1 MAGDQRFSLPVAALG
16 IIGIFVSSIFL
27 GPRAYDLL
35 RVGESDADK
44 RAQLTFTQ
52 PPVEARMWEDP
63 LAALV
68 RHRSKLKPLCDPAAP
83 TPPDPRCA
91 LGEVDAATLRQQL
104 EPDAKDLTVI
114 AAILPGTAFI
124 GVEEARRRVRYS
136 LLAGL
141 ASEGFFPDDSEHMG
155 LLRVRPC
162 GDLTP
167 CPSPVPSALP
177 ANRPQDL
184 KFQSITDPVPKID
197 IPYETLSAP
206 PAPVKPTPSAEP
218 VESSRRRAIVLWIDD
233 TAVAPLWLSKLVVIL
248 GQLAPSSPGVRPP
261 HEPGVRLRIIGPYRS
276 DDLIR
281 ALDEDLLALVD
292 KVKRSETGRVSRL
305 SGDHGHTIEKMQ
317 LISPFSTAAL
327 DRLRAARELSM
338 PTRAA
343 RPASKTTQAE
353 RPPGCKDSS
362 GRDCIAEA
370 FSERLSSIRD
380 GVPTSFFVRTIGV
393 DDRQIGHLV
402 GELCARGLAEE
413 AGGQVILMYE
423 WDSIYARAF
432 AQALEGQ
439 LRGGCP
445 EARAPRPITLAWY
458 PYLRGLDGANL
469 DGASKQVRLVPRGD
483 KGGSDARKDP
493 NIEWPESRD
502 QRDYVRRLVRQVKD
516 RENGNNPDDRV
527 RAIGLVGTDVH
538 DKLVLAQAFRASFSD
553 RFLFTTDLDVRLLH
567 PDVIQYTRNLIVASS
582 LPLQLESAEGGISPP
597 FRDIYQTATFLAAR
611 YAAASEQGDVLD
623 QIKVWLGS
631 TYLYEIGRD
640 GVVELGV
647 DGVPKR
653 ELPLRRLYA
662 LVAGFALFALGGAMI
677 LWPSPSMRETRSRL
691 RSRAPGFDLSVATL
705 AALQVGAWIFA
716 LGVVIELGFPGN
728 IGPARAWL
736 MVGSSMLLFWAFV
749 YPGVRNLPAGW
760 AGVSAGGAK
769 AIRRRRR
776 MVRLL
781 LLVLPLIFV
790 WYAFAPAQGG
800 LREPFAPASGV
811 SSWPSQLLRTLGVVL
826 FAWFLDLTWGRSAN
840 AAMAIGVK
848 YFGIQPTTAPSSALP
863 RSSRI
868 VDSFYRAVRWLR
880 RQSRMFRRSGRR
892 FVRSR
897 AQHALRG
904 TASVL
909 RDASIWLWQP
919 GKAQPDGSVD
929 GTRQWQ
935 RYCDQLHPGRRLF
948 RTALWLGV
956 AIALLT
962 LESMLVGNASPE
974 IPARG
979 RDDRTLIL
987 NTILLHVFG
996 TVILLVVLADVTVLT
1011 WRIVTSLKEPRTV
1024 YPDGTVRDF
1033 ARKLGPD
1040 PLLQGIAIKRLPA
1053 LVVNRAAANAV
1064 GRNTLL
1070 DDWIDMQRLAEHTKA
1085 IGRLIFLPFV
1095 LVALLVVA
1103 RSRLLDNW
1111 AIDGAVLISLISFTL
1126 GACAMAALLNIT
1138 AEYAR
1143 KRALERMQEDLLWLE
1158 SADSSYEKL
1167 AKKFPAL
1174 IEQVKTM
1181 REGAYAPFFEQPVV
1195 QAILVPLGGAGGIK
1209 LVEAL
1214 VFAQP

>member
-1 MAGDQRFSLPVAALG
+1 MAGNQGFSLPVTALG

-27 GPRAYDLL
+27 GPQAYDLL
-35 RVGESDADK
+35 RQGESDADK
-44 RAQLTFTQ
+44 RAQITFTQ

-63 LAALV
+63 LAALA
-68 RHRSKLKPLCDPAAP
+68 RHRAKLKPLCDPAASA
-83 TPPDPRCA
+83 PPDPRCA
-91 LGEVDAATLRQQL
+91 LGEVDAAALRQQL

-141 ASEGFFPDDSEHMG
+141 AAEGFFPDDGEHMG
-155 LLRVRPC
+155 LLRVQPC
-162 GDLTP
+162 GDLAA
-167 CPSPVPSALP
+167 CPSPLSPVLP
-177 ANRPQDL
+177 ASRPLDPKL
-184 KFQSITDPVPKID
+184 QSIADAAPKID
-197 IPYETLSAP
+197 VPYETLSAP
-206 PAPVKPTPSAEP
+206 PAPVKPTRPATA
-218 VESSRRRAIVLWIDD
+218 VESSRRRVIVLWIDD
-233 TAVAPLWLSKLVVIL
+233 TAVAPSWLSKLVVVL
-248 GQLAPSSPGVRPP
+248 GQVAPNS
-261 HEPGVRLRIIGPYRS
+261 PGVRLRIIGPYRS

-281 ALDEDLLALVD
+281 ALDEDLLALAD
-292 KVKRSETGRVSRL
+292 KVNASKTGQESRP
-305 SGDHGHTIEKMQ
+305 SDDHWRTMARIQ

-327 DRLRAARELSM
+327 DRLRAARELST
-338 PTRAA
+338 PALASRRDSRITQAA
-343 RPASKTTQAE
+343 RPPACTGE
-353 RPPGCKDSS
+353 DGF
-362 GRDCIAEA
+362 GRDCVAQE
-370 FSERLSSIRD
+370 FSKRLASI
-380 GVPTSFFVRTIGV
+380 GPAVPASFFVRTIGV
-393 DDRQIGHLV
+393 DDRQISLLV
-402 GELCARGLAEE
+402 KELCGRGLVEGP
-413 AGGQVILMYE
+413 GGRVVLLYE

-439 LRGGCP
+439 LLAGCP
-445 EARAPRPITLAWY
+445 AASNRRSIKLAWY

-483 KGGSDARKDP
+483 KGGADARKDP

-502 QRDYVRRLVRQVKD
+502 QRDYVRRLVRQIKD
-516 RENGNNPDDRV
+516 RENGDQPDDRV
-527 RAIGLVGTDVH
+527 KAIGLVGTDVH

-582 LPLQLESAEGGISPP
+582 LPLQLQSAQGVFSPP

-611 YAAASEQGDVLD
+611 YATASEPGHVQRE
-623 QIKVWLGS
+623 IRAWLGGA
-631 TYLYEIGRD
+631 YLYEIGRD

-647 DGVPKR
+647 DGVPKH

-662 LVAGFALFALGGAMI
+662 GVAAFALLALGGAMI
-677 LWPSPSMRETRSRL
+677 LWPSPSMRETRSNLRL
-691 RSRAPGFDLSVATL
+691 RALGFDLSAAFL
-705 AALQVGAWIFA
+705 AALQVGAWTFA
-716 LGVVIELGFPGN
+716 LGVVIELGFPGT

-736 MVGSSMLLFWAFV
+736 MAGGSMLLFWAFV

-760 AGVSAGGAK
+760 AGVSAGGAPT
-769 AIRRRRR
+769 I
-776 MVRLL
+776 
-781 LLVLPLIFV
+781 LVVVLIFV
-790 WYAFAPAQGG
+790 WHALAPAQGG

-840 AAMAIGVK
+840 AATAIGAK
-848 YFGIQPTTAPSSALP
+848 YFGIQPTTTPASALP
-863 RSSRI
+863 LSPRI
-868 VDSFYRAVRWLR
+868 VGFFNRAVSGLR
-880 RQSRMFRRSGRR
+880 RQSRIFKRSRRR
-892 FVRSR
+892 FLRHHIH
-897 AQHALRG
+897 HALRAAG
-904 TASVL
+904 SAL
-909 RDASIWLWQP
+909 RDASIWFWQP

-929 GTRQWQ
+929 GTRQWR
-935 RYCDQLHPGRRLF
+935 RYCDQLRPGQRLF
-948 RTALWLGV
+948 RIVLWLGV
-956 AIALLT
+956 AIVLLM
-962 LESMLVGNASPE
+962 LESTLVGDAPPE

-979 RDDRTLIL
+979 SDDRTLIL
-987 NTILLHVFG
+987 NTILLHVCG
-996 TVILLVVLADVTVLT
+996 TIILLVVLADVTVLT

-1024 YPDGTVRDF
+1024 YPDSTVLDF
-1033 ARKLGPD
+1033 ARMLGPD
-1040 PLLQGIAIKRLPA
+1040 HVLQGIATTRLSA
-1053 LVVNRAAANAV
+1053 RVDDRAARNAA

-1070 DDWIDMQRLAEHTKA
+1070 DDWIDMHLLAEHTKA

-1103 RSRLLDNW
+1103 RSKLLDNW
-1111 AIDGAVLISLISFTL
+1111 AIDGAVLIALISFAL

-1143 KRALERMQEDLLWLE
+1143 KRAVVRMQEDLLWLDG
-1158 SADSSYEKL
+1158 AGSSYDTL

-1181 REGAYAPFFEQPVV
+1181 REGAFAPFFEQPAV

-1214 VFAQP
+1214 VLAQP